1 MQNWNVQ
8 TINRTISFDVVVIT
22 TAQLPSAKPELRFVM
37 VRISGNG
44 PTKNRV

>member
-22 TAQLPSAKPELRFVM
+22 TAQLPSATPELRFVM
-37 VRISGNG
+37 VRISDHG
-44 PTKNRV
+44 PTKSRG